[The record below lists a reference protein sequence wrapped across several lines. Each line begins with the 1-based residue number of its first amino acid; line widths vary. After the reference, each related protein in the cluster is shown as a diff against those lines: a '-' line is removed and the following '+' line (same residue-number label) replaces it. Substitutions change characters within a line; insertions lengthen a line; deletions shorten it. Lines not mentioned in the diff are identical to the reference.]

1 MPLSTGTV
9 ATPADYSKMPTEYQ
23 ELVMHQLRQHVEGEL
38 TGAYDYLEI
47 FFPLAPDA
55 FEKKVCCQRAS
66 EELDHFMLGAAV
78 LADIGFDASY
88 MLGQSIADR
97 KYYKTEGVAVVD
109 TWLKRGLFSFIGEA
123 VVLSILEEMATS
135 SYVRIAEMTRQVIID
150 EHVHVAHGRR
160 IVESLIGEHGAATI
174 QPELDIAWAM
184 SLDLFGKSDSARSEK
199 YVEWGL
205 RKYTNREARS
215 RFIDKMAPQLEAMG
229 LQIPENGKL
238 RKFL

>member
-1 MPLSTGTV
+1 MLLTTGAVT
-9 ATPADYSKMPTEYQ
+9 TPAEYFSMPAEYQ

-38 TGAYDYLEI
+38 IGASDYLEI
-47 FFPLAPDA
+47 FYPLAPDA

-66 EELDHFMLGAAV
+66 EELDHFMLGATV
-78 LADIGFDASY
+78 LAEIGFDASY
-88 MLGQSIADR
+88 MLTQSIAER

-109 TWLKRGLFSFIGEA
+109 SWLKRGLFSFIGEA
-123 VVLSILEEMATS
+123 VVLSILEEMAAS
-135 SYVRIAEMTRQVIID
+135 SYACIADMTRQVIID

-160 IVESLIGEHGAATI
+160 IVESCIRTHGSAAVQTDF
-174 QPELDIAWAM
+174 EVAWAM

-205 RKYTNREARS
+205 RQYTNGEARK
-215 RFIDKMAPQLEAMG
+215 RFIAKMTPQLEVLG
-229 LQIPENGKL
+229 LQVPADDKL